1 MKNTVK
7 IVLLIFWCLLIF
19 LFSSE
24 NSTESNSRSGR
35 ITEHTIGVYERVTE
49 HKISSEKRKEA
60 FQNMN
65 YLIRKTAHFT
75 LYFILGILVYWILL
89 DYLKVSRS
97 LLLFSILF
105 CGFYAITDEVHQLFT
120 GRTAM
125 LFDALIDTAGGIA
138 GVFLTN
144 LIYRKKLAVS
154 QDNFVSLKN

>member
-1 MKNTVK
+1 MKRIGK
-7 IVLLIFWCLLIF
+7 IFVLLAWCLLIF

-24 NSTESNSRSGR
+24 NGTESNSRSGR

-49 HKISSEKRKEA
+49 HKISSEKRKET

-75 LYFILGILVYWILL
+75 LYLILGILAYWVLL
-89 DYLKVSRS
+89 DYPKASRF

-138 GVFLTN
+138 GVFLMN